1 MIAKGKIEKVRE
13 EYPVG
18 SRIELIKMDDPQA
31 PPIGTRGTVLG
42 IDDIGS
48 LLVKWDTG
56 GRINV
61 LLEEDECKK
70 LTKICVTMEKKIRVS
85 KEFEITPEEL
95 DRIMNDGENPFYDQM
110 QELCT
115 EENGTVNYDYA
126 IADEDN
132 QKTLVDWD

>member
-1 MIAKGKIEKVRE
+1 MIAKEKIEKVRE

-70 LTKICVTMEKKIRVS
+70 LAKICVMMEKKIMIS

-95 DRIMNDGENPFYDQM
+95 DRIMNGQLP
-110 QELCT
+110 T
-115 EENGTVNYDYA
+115 T
-126 IADEDN
+126 
-132 QKTLVDWD
+132 

>member
-1 MIAKGKIEKVRE
+1 MIEKEKIEKIRE

-18 SRIELIKMDDPQA
+18 SRIELVKMDDPQA

-70 LTKICVTMEKKIRVS
+70 LTKICVTMEKKIMVS

-95 DRIMNDGENPFYDQM
+95 DRIMNGQLP
-110 QELCT
+110 T
-115 EENGTVNYDYA
+115 T
-126 IADEDN
+126 
-132 QKTLVDWD
+132 